1 MISIDESRPDP
12 DALLHAL
19 RKEEENAAKAKL
31 KIFFGMCAGVG
42 KTYDMLTAAHEAI
55 SKGID
60 VVIGIV
66 ETHKRPETE
75 ALAANL
81 PFIPRKKIDYR
92 DSVVEEMDLDAIL
105 ARKPKLVLVDELA
118 DTNAPGSRHL
128 KRYQDVQELL
138 DNYRCADHFECS
150 ASRKPRRRCRTNH
163 RPAIRETVS
172 DSIFERAG

>member
-1 MISIDESRPDP
+1 MLPIEQPRPDP

-19 RKEEENAAKAKL
+19 RKEEEKAAKAKL

-42 KTYDMLTAAHEAI
+42 KTYDMLTAAHDAI

-75 ALAANL
+75 ALVANL
-81 PFIPRKKIDYR
+81 PIIPRKKIEYR
-92 DSVVEEMDLDAIL
+92 DNVVEEMDLDAIL

-118 DTNAPGSRHL
+118 HTNAPGSRHL
-128 KRYQDVQELL
+128 KRYQDVQ
-138 DNYRCADHFECS
+138 
-150 ASRKPRRRCRTNH
+150 
-163 RPAIRETVS
+163 
-172 DSIFERAG
+172 

>member
-1 MISIDESRPDP
+1 
-12 DALLHAL
+12 
-19 RKEEENAAKAKL
+19 
-31 KIFFGMCAGVG
+31 MCAGVG

-105 ARKPKLVLVDELA
+105 ARKPKLDLVANSPTPTLQEA
-118 DTNAPGSRHL
+118 AISNGTRMSRSFL
-128 KRYQDVQELL
+128 TT
-138 DNYRCADHFECS
+138 
-150 ASRKPRRRCRTNH
+150 ASMC
-163 RPAIRETVS
+163 IRL
-172 DSIFERAG
+172 